1 MARKDLFANSSS
13 SNDDDD
19 QEDEELAQ
27 QMVTA
32 AMRERRRDPHAYT
45 PFSGKKKMSF
55 VGTTTQKARSDSEST
70 DSSGSGDGDTWKE
83 EQRPIF
89 QADVESMRKIK
100 KSKRNGINNTTADGD
115 DGGIRINQQYA
126 AKYEEVKR
134 RKEIQQLTEK
144 YGKRLRLNGGE
155 EDEDEDEEDE
165 EDDEAVLLTE
175 EKELA
180 FARAFLAIRQS
191 AVKQVGKQ
199 KHGDDEKGIDASSTH
214 VDGNRNAEDGADDPL
229 GPQNVFFPPTEEQ
242 IRENTKIFTRS
253 IAKKRQ
259 QRKKFTLA
267 DEYRR
272 GVVTG
277 VETHASGHESNDDD
291 EGRHQPQ
298 ESRRIQPRTAKE
310 RALRESFLKSVAEST
325 ETFDVQLVDA
335 AMQTGER
342 EAEHTN
348 SSKARRLLQGAFSI
362 READKSDPANEDPDE
377 AFLREF
383 FVEELW
389 KPENNKKRKQ
399 KVLNRGNYEN
409 GSHAEAEVEEEEQ
422 EEEEEEENNYAALAE
437 LAQAEEDERFYAEA
451 ELWERA
457 YQDRAY
463 RHQEEEADHVQTF
476 PRAIGEHAAG
486 IMRKS
491 VKSSRKD
498 VRMRRLERIKELRE
512 QQLAEL
518 RRLKTLKRQEI
529 ESQRALIASIAGIRG
544 NQGSDI
550 CNKKEKKKLR
560 GNEDQDEEAA
570 MARLRELWSE
580 KDLEEEFDPQKFDK
594 KMAQIFDDAYYDD
607 NNVDEEEMAFFEEG
621 EEEVGT
627 MKDGDDDDD
636 GRGKDDAGGE
646 RGGEEEEV
654 EEEAEP
660 GWYKAKSLEEAV
672 AMTRKKTLNRKP
684 NKHDGIH
691 VVDDALALLYPSVS
705 LQAAETASFSG
716 RREHIEHMIRENKK
730 KKGEKGH
737 ETDGKKE
744 ETLRQLR
751 EDLER
756 KEKEYWQLHHDS
768 TLDQGAIKTRFKYRQ
783 VAPEDFTLT
792 VEEILSRDDRQLNML
807 VPMSCYAAYLQED
820 ANRRDRLKI
829 ERRRQRGFREVDPTR
844 SSRRYGDVSKTALV
858 DVNMTEE
865 EGEKWSKEVR
875 GGLRRLRE
883 SVTLEEGADMTGVDG
898 SGRGK
903 GATTSQKL
911 PPPPQQQQ
919 QQQQQQQGGTH
930 HSKKARY
937 EREEGG
943 GQTRQYLHYQQ
954 HQGQHTQEREG
965 MRRGG
970 GRGRTTK
977 GGGALHIAR
986 GNGSPVRMRE
996 RN

>member
-1 MARKDLFANSSS
+1 MLKKDLFANSSS
-13 SNDDDD
+13 SSSSSGRDDDD
-19 QEDEELAQ
+19 DDREDDELAK
-27 QMVTA
+27 QMATA
-32 AMRERRRDPHAYT
+32 AIRERRRDPHAYA

-55 VGTTTQKARSDSEST
+55 VGTAPPKSRRDSEST
-70 DSSGSGDGDTWKE
+70 ETNSSSSGGGGGDTWKE
-83 EQRPIF
+83 ERRPTS
-89 QADVESMRKIK
+89 QADVESARKIK
-100 KSKRNGINNTTADGD
+100 KTKRNGINETTADND
-115 DGGIRINQQYA
+115 DDGIRINQQYA

-144 YGKRLRLNGGE
+144 YGKRLRIH

-180 FARAFLAIRQS
+180 FAKAFLAIRQS
-191 AVKQVGKQ
+191 AVKHAGKRQ
-199 KHGDDEKGIDASSTH
+199 DGDDEKKGIDASFTH
-214 VDGNRNAEDGADDPL
+214 DDGNGNAVDGTDDPL

-242 IRENTKIFTRS
+242 VRENTEVFTRS

-277 VETHASGHESNDDD
+277 VETHASGREGSDDD
-291 EGRHQPQ
+291 GDRHQPQ
-298 ESRRIQPRTAKE
+298 GNRRIQPQTAKE
-310 RALRESFLKSVAEST
+310 RALRESFLKNVAESA

-335 AMQTGER
+335 DIQTGEK
-342 EAEHTN
+342 ETEPTT
-348 SSKARRLLQGAFSI
+348 SSEARRLLQGAFSI
-362 READKSDPANEDPDE
+362 RDADKTDSANEDPDE

-399 KVLNRGNYEN
+399 KELNRRNYEN
-409 GSHAEAEVEEEEQ
+409 GSHTEAEEEKEDEEGEEEEQ
-422 EEEEEEENNYAALAE
+422 EEEEGNNYAALAE

-476 PRAIGEHAAG
+476 PRAIGEHATG

-498 VRMRRLERIKELRE
+498 ARMRRLERIKELRE
-512 QQLAEL
+512 QQVAEL

-529 ESQRALIASIAGIRG
+529 ESQRALIASVAGITG
-544 NQGSDI
+544 NQGSGFG
-550 CNKKEKKKLR
+550 NKKEKKKKSR
-560 GNEDQDEEAA
+560 GDEDYDEEAA

-580 KDLEEEFDPQKFDK
+580 KDLEEEFDPNKFDK
-594 KMAQIFDDAYYDD
+594 KMAQIFDDAYYDE
-607 NNVDEEEMAFFEEG
+607 NNVDEEEMAFFEE
-621 EEEVGT
+621 EEEEEEIEEEGT
-627 MKDGDDDDD
+627 MKDEDEDDDN
-636 GRGKDDAGGE
+636 GKGKDGASGEKEGG
-646 RGGEEEEV
+646 

-660 GWYKAKSLEEAV
+660 EWYKAQSLEEAV
-672 AMTRKKTLNRKP
+672 EMTRKKTLNRKP
-684 NKHDGIH
+684 KKHDGIH
-691 VVDDALALLYPSVS
+691 VVDDALALLYPSVAM
-705 LQAAETASFSG
+705 QAAETASSTG
-716 RREHIEHMIRENKK
+716 PREHIEHMIRENKK

-737 ETDGKKE
+737 DADSKKE
-744 ETLRQLR
+744 ETLRQLQ

-807 VPMSCYAAYLQED
+807 VPMSCYAAYLQEE

-829 ERRRQRGFREVDPTR
+829 ERKRQRGFREVDPTR

-883 SVTLEEGADMTGVDG
+883 SVTLDDDADMTGVDG
-898 SGRGK
+898 TGHKK
-903 GATTSQKL
+903 GATRSHKT
-911 PPPPQQQQ
+911 
-919 QQQQQQQGGTH
+919 QQQQQQGSTH
-930 HSKKARY
+930 LSKKPRY
-937 EREEGG
+937 EKEEGG
-943 GQTRQYLHYQQ
+943 GQTRQYHHHHHHHQQ
-954 HQGQHTQEREG
+954 QQQTKNER
-965 MRRGG
+965 
-970 GRGRTTK
+970 
-977 GGGALHIAR
+977 A
-986 GNGSPVRMRE
+986 
-996 RN
+996 